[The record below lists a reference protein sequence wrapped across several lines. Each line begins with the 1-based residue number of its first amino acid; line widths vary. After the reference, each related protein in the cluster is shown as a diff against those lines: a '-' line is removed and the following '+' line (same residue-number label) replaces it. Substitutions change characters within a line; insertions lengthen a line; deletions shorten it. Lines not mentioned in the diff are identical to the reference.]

1 MTRAAAMAAELAA
14 KATRYSMNRKGIR
27 WNSSESARRILN
39 LIEKI
44 QKLDDAAA
52 GSAKAEALD
61 KAWEAYSTLQQ
72 ACKWNCLSDGEYVAH
87 VTSVGDIND
96 LIALS
101 DADGYALSR
110 IDSEQIASDTLYEG
124 WPDGYSD
131 WN

>member
-14 KATRYSMNRKGIR
+14 RATRYSLDRKGIR
-27 WNSSESARRILN
+27 WNSSDSARRILN

-44 QKLDDAAA
+44 QKLDDVAA
-52 GSAKAEALD
+52 GNAKAKALD
-61 KAWEAYSTLQQ
+61 KAWEAYSTLQR
-72 ACKWNCLSDGEYVAH
+72 ACNWNCLSDGEYAAH
-87 VTSVGDIND
+87 VTSVGHTND
-96 LIALS
+96 LIALA

-124 WPDGYSD
+124 WPEGYSD